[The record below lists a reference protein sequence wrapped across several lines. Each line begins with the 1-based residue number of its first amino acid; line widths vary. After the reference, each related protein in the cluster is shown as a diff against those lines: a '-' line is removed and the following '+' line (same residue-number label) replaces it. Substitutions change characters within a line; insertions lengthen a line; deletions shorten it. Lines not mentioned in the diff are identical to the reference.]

1 MLENKTIT
9 FEKFANK
16 AAKKI
21 EERKKKRVKKLY
33 SSDLEEEIEIRGL
46 SAEEIGE
53 CSEYSEDSH
62 EVDKYTIYYA
72 SRTLKELASYMK
84 EKGLIEK
91 YLDVMNMFS
100 LQDIKKLAEEVLR
113 LSGLF
118 EQTTLSEVD
127 ELKN

>member
-33 SSDLEEEIEIRGL
+33 SSDLEEEIELRGL

-53 CSEYSEDSH
+53 CSEYSDNSH
-62 EVDKYTIYYA
+62 EVDRYTIYYA
-72 SRTLKELASYMK
+72 SKTLKDLASYMK
-84 EKGLIEK
+84 EKGLITD
-91 YLDVMNMFS
+91 YLDVMDMFS
-100 LQDIKKLAEEVLR
+100 MQDIKKLAEEVLK
-113 LSGLF
+113 LSGVF
-118 EQTTLSEVD
+118 DDTTLKEVD
-127 ELKN
+127 EIKN

>member
-46 SAEEIGE
+46 STEEIGE
-53 CSEYSEDSH
+53 CSEYSDNSH

-72 SRTLKELASYMK
+72 SRTLKDLANYMK
-84 EKGLIEK
+84 EKGLIK
-91 YLDVMNMFS
+91 DYLDVMDMFS
-100 LQDIKKLAEEVLR
+100 MQDIKKLAEEVLK
-113 LSGLF
+113 LSGVF
-118 EQTTLSEVD
+118 DDTTLKEVD
-127 ELKN
+127 EIKN